1 MMINFDFIYRQDLY
15 DSLKVNEDIQV
26 KKLNY
31 GDFSYLSV
39 ENFFKTPEKAIELL
53 SKYPALN
60 GGVYTPGARQNLTPM
75 DLVPVLNA
83 YKQIMATVGRQI
95 DPTRFITSS
104 NIVWKDVR
112 VWGKSWMPHS
122 DFDLVFNLWLCNY
135 EGGTAI
141 YKYKGFLNSK
151 DINPKT
157 EDSMPKFEVWEEG
170 SKWYAREPSCTSHHS
185 MSAKTKGEL
194 MKMTLV
200 PWQNFEGDEDWELY
214 YIIPSKYNTVAIYDG
229 TNFHGTYANFNEEYR
244 YSLISFYQPDR

>member
-1 MMINFDFIYRQDLY
+1 MINFDFIYRQDLY

-53 SKYPALN
+53 SKYPALT

-75 DLVPVLNA
+75 DLVPVLKA
-83 YKQIMATVGRQI
+83 YEVIMATAGRKI

-112 VWGKSWMPHS
+112 VWENSWMPHS
-122 DFDLVFNLWLCNY
+122 DFDLVCNLWLCNY

-141 YKYKGFLNSK
+141 YKYRGFLNQK
-151 DINPKT
+151 DITPKPQ
-157 EDSMPKFEVWEEG
+157 EHDENN
-170 SKWYAREPSCTSHHS
+170 
-185 MSAKTKGEL
+185 
-194 MKMTLV
+194 LV
-200 PWQNFEGDEDWELY
+200 PWQNFEGDDDWELY
-214 YIIPSKYNTVAIYDG
+214 YIIPSQFNTVAIYDG

-244 YSLISFYQPDR
+244 YSLISFYQPN

>member
-1 MMINFDFIYRQDLY
+1 MINFDFIHRQDLY

-39 ENFFKTPEKAIELL
+39 ENFFKTPERAIELL
-53 SKYPALN
+53 SKYPALD

-75 DLVPVLNA
+75 DLVPVLKA
-83 YKQIMATVGRQI
+83 YEVIMATAGRKI
-95 DPTRFITSS
+95 DPTRFVTSS
-104 NIVWKDVR
+104 NIVWKDVI
-112 VWGKSWMPHS
+112 VWENSWMPHT
-122 DFDLVFNLWLCNY
+122 DFDLVCNLWLCNY

-141 YKYKGFLNSK
+141 YKYNGVLNVKDITPKPKGFDKNK
-151 DINPKT
+151 
-157 EDSMPKFEVWEEG
+157 
-170 SKWYAREPSCTSHHS
+170 
-185 MSAKTKGEL
+185 
-194 MKMTLV
+194 LV

-214 YIIPSKYNTVAIYDG
+214 YVIPSKYNTVAIYDG